1 MNKGINLAVPFFS
14 QRSNRYI
21 QGDRSFAADTCGLT
35 SLCMV
40 LHYLGITDDTPDVL
54 IRKFLAEGYEETDPY
69 TYWKNLKQC
78 CTDLYGVDQAALLY
92 GKEDSAFS
100 HTSLPRYLEA
110 GLPVMFS
117 FGILQPN
124 ATPQNGHIAV
134 LRGMTKDGNWILNDP
149 WGDPANP
156 WGLVNDE
163 SGKVPGLYVA
173 HSVNS
178 DAIAGKG
185 SGDNVILG
193 KSAAE
198 KVCADPPVSAL
209 CILWAKQW
217 CFFLRDS
224 DGNRIRYGDDGAEKI
239 TAQAL
244 SALGSDFSF
253 ILGQNGTVKY
263 GIDFSAA
270 RGKAL
275 YSCGPGRIIAIR
287 NTPGTVDNFILV
299 MHELPKN
306 RTKKVFMLY
315 KGLAYID
322 LQKEIQKKLYVS
334 ENYAASWYEQLIQK
348 IHPKAVIYDE
358 GKLAANRIHDGTGL
372 PERGIAYLVPYQDG
386 EFKRFLENIQPGEN
400 LENTAYLRADDTS
413 QYTSADGK
421 SIKIY
426 LNGAEKTAASDSMHL
441 VPQAVNVPE
450 YRYYRKKIAQ
460 LMTGDPVIF
469 TGEDDNTI
477 QDQTSEEV
485 MKEDFYSFFLNAV
498 NDIFPETASDLPESN
513 EQLLKE
519 AYQNQLDKVC
529 MYYIQRLQSE
539 NDEKKREEIGDEFI
553 YRCET
558 LCRRLLET
566 PWSVRSKAF
575 TLNDNWFERIYE
587 LFQNVKQHYDFGMT
601 WALFEERVRYFYPT
615 NMDFYLEATSGSVLG
630 TATQYTSVQCFSVE
644 DLSREHS
651 SLNMDVIQIKNP
663 YDKKN
668 VVFELSSCRYITPEY
683 FDRLPFLYV
692 TLAEVE
698 DFHRVFPLKDL
709 NYGVCTPNPFRGQPR
724 TGMLDTAY
732 GNREI
737 KQENRNDVK
746 LETLLSND
754 LKKILKDE
762 YGINLSAE
770 KLYFYNPVKIISAF
784 FEMHE
789 KQIQKLQT

>member
-1 MNKGINLAVPFFS
+1 MNKGINLVVPFFS

-21 QGDRSFAADTCGLT
+21 EGDRSFAADTCNLT

-54 IRKFLAEGYEETDPY
+54 IRKFLAEGYEESDPY

-92 GKEDSAFS
+92 GEEDSAFS
-100 HTSLPRYLEA
+100 HTRLPRYLEA
-110 GLPVMFS
+110 GLPVLFS
-117 FGILQPN
+117 FGILWPN

-156 WGLVNDE
+156 WGLLNNE
-163 SGKVPGLYVA
+163 AGRVPGVYVA
-173 HSVNS
+173 RTAFS
-178 DAIAGKG
+178 DAVAGKG
-185 SGDNVILG
+185 SGDNAILG
-193 KSAAE
+193 KSEAE
-198 KVCADPPVSAL
+198 KVCADPLASAL
-209 CILWAKQW
+209 CILWTRQW
-217 CFFLRDS
+217 CFFLRDEN
-224 DGNRIRYGDDGAEKI
+224 GKRIRYGDASAEEI
-239 TAQAL
+239 TAQAM

-270 RGKAL
+270 CGKTL

-426 LNGAEKTAASDSMHL
+426 LNGTEKTAASDSMHL

-460 LMTGDPVIF
+460 LMTGEAVIF
-469 TGEDDNTI
+469 AGEDDNTI
-477 QDQTSEEV
+477 ADRESKDV
-485 MKEDFYSFFLNAV
+485 MKEDYQSFFVSAA
-498 NDIFPETASDLPESN
+498 NDIFPETSGERPVLG
-513 EQLLKE
+513 E
-519 AYQNQLDKVC
+519 ALEDAYRNRLDKVC
-529 MYYIQRLQSE
+529 LYYIWRLQSE
-539 NDEKKREEIGDEFI
+539 CDEKKCEEIGDEFV

-566 PWSVRSKAF
+566 PWSIRNSAF
-575 TLNDNWFERIYE
+575 TLNDKWFERIYE
-587 LFQNVKQHYDFGMT
+587 LFQTVKLQYDFGMT

-789 KQIQKLQT
+789 KQIQKLRT